1 MVDLLDSCLFLLS
14 YISETK
20 IYLDRCML
28 ILVSHWVELVGKLC
42 IVIRNSGSFI
52 IIVRDS

>member
-42 IVIRNSGSFI
+42 IVI
-52 IIVRDS
+52 